1 MFIDICFMD
10 GFIEI
15 LINWD
20 HLVIDLFLIVKQ
32 YSMKMNRYGHS
43 KWGINSQVLI

>member
-1 MFIDICFMD
+1 MD

-20 HLVIDLFLIVKQ
+20 HLVIDLFP
-32 YSMKMNRYGHS
+32 YSETVFYENEQIWAFKMGD
-43 KWGINSQVLI
+43 Q